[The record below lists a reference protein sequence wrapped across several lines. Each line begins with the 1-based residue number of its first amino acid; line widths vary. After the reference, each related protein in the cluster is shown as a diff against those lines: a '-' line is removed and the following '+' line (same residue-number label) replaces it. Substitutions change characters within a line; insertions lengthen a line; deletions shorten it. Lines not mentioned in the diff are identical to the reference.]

1 MLVASSK
8 RQTML
13 DFYIIKDDQ
22 PKPGYPE
29 QAGLEFV
36 GGLDDKT
43 FDNLQNKGIIY
54 KRFDYYS
61 DFRLGTVVIKQI
73 RQNILQKRMQADLD
87 VKKLIHLFDIADRQQ
102 SGLIA
107 YGD

>member
-1 MLVASSK
+1 
-8 RQTML
+8 ML

-22 PKPGYPE
+22 AKPNHP
-29 QAGLEFV
+29 QQLGLEFV

-43 FDNLQNKGIIY
+43 YDNLQNKGIID

-61 DFRLGTVVIKQI
+61 DFRLGTVLIKQI
-73 RQNILQKRMQADLD
+73 RQTILQKQLQADSD
-87 VKKLIHLFDIADRQQ
+87 VKKLTQLFDSADKNL

>member
-1 MLVASSK
+1 
-8 RQTML
+8 ML

-22 PKPGYPE
+22 SKPNYPE

-43 FDNLQNKGIIY
+43 FDNLQNKGIIDS
-54 KRFDYYS
+54 RFDYYS
-61 DFRLGTVVIKQI
+61 DFRLGTVLIKQI
-73 RQNILQKRMQADLD
+73 RQNILQKQLQADDD
-87 VKKLIHLFDIADRQQ
+87 VKMLIQLFDAADMQQ

>member
-1 MLVASSK
+1 
-8 RQTML
+8 ML

-22 PKPGYPE
+22 SKPKSPE
-29 QAGLEFV
+29 QSGLEFV

-43 FDNLQNKGIIY
+43 FYNLQNIGIIDS
-54 KRFDYYS
+54 RFDYYS
-61 DFRLGTVVIKQI
+61 DFRLGTMLIKQI
-73 RQNILQKRMQADLD
+73 RQNILQKHLQADVD
-87 VKKLIHLFDIADRQQ
+87 VKKLIQLFDTADLKQ

>member
-1 MLVASSK
+1 
-8 RQTML
+8 ML

-22 PKPGYPE
+22 SKPNYPE
-29 QAGLEFV
+29 KAGLEFV

-43 FDNLQNKGIIY
+43 FDNLQNKGIIDR
-54 KRFDYYS
+54 RFDYYS
-61 DFRLGTVVIKQI
+61 DFRLGTVLIKQI
-73 RQNILQKRMQADLD
+73 RQNILQKQLLADDD
-87 VKKLIHLFDIADRQQ
+87 VKMLIQLFDAADMQQ